1 MMTDATARPV
11 SRLRRLWMR
20 LRLWLAL
27 WALTQDPIAV
37 GIVLARHRYPL
48 MPEETARQRQA
59 REAETLAF
67 ALGWCRDHGAAE
79 TADRVR
85 AVLAALGEAA

>member
-1 MMTDATARPV
+1 MTTISP
-11 SRLRRLWMR
+11 SPPGRLRRLWMR
-20 LRLWLAL
+20 LRLWAAL

-67 ALGWCRDHGAAE
+67 SLRWCRDHGAGV

-85 AVLAALGEAA
+85 AVLSVLGEAA